1 MLEICSI
8 ASGSNGNCYYI
19 GNETDAIVID
29 CGIFF
34 RSLETRAGNAGIDIK
49 KIRAVLIS
57 HEHSDHVR
65 GVKTLA
71 GKLNLPVYFTPRTY
85 EKTYKRH
92 KPDYYKALSLEEP
105 VEIFGFYVHTF
116 KKYHDAIS
124 PVSFRV
130 EYQGVNI
137 GVMTDIGVADVTLCK
152 EFSKCQAAF
161 LESNYDEQ
169 MLENGPYPK
178 VLKDRVASNVGHLS
192 NSQAFALVRD
202 FANENLTHLIFSHV
216 SQENNTPEKVLE
228 KFSPFKDK
236 YSMCVAP
243 RFDPSEKMVILP

>member
-34 RSLETRAGNAGIDIK
+34 RSLETRAENAGIDIK
-49 KIRAVLIS
+49 KIRAILIS

-71 GKLNLPVYFTPRTY
+71 RKLNLPVYFMPKTY
-85 EKTYKRH
+85 EKTYRRH
-92 KPDYYKALSLEEP
+92 KPDYYKALSTETP

-161 LESNYDEQ
+161 FGEQ
-169 MLENGPYPK
+169 LRRGNAQKRTLSAGFERPCCLQRRTSFQLSGVCVSEGFCQRKPY
-178 VLKDRVASNVGHLS
+178 
-192 NSQAFALVRD
+192 AFD
-202 FANENLTHLIFSHV
+202 FFA
-216 SQENNTPEKVLE
+216 
-228 KFSPFKDK
+228 
-236 YSMCVAP
+236 
-243 RFDPSEKMVILP
+243 RFQGKQHT